1 MRKKISMKSISICVM
16 LTVSLFFIP
25 YNAKAEP
32 PKNIKIGVLTD
43 LTGMLATM
51 GKRWVWTF
59 KKGAEMVN
67 KDGGIYVK
75 EFDKKIPVELIM
87 ADHEANEEKAVLQA
101 EYLCQQKVVAILAT
115 SAALPGSAAV
125 FEKNRVPG
133 VISGSI
139 LRQPYDQGYKYLF
152 SNFMRND
159 DLAKSMSNILGSIPK
174 DQRPTLIAVFEA
186 QDVFGKEGSMYAQ
199 KEATANGYKTMPLKY
214 TRFAKDLSS
223 QILEAKKAGA
233 NMMYGGMFQP
243 DGILLMKQMKEL
255 DYNPKIV
262 IIHSAAADAAAWGG
276 LGRDGDYVL
285 AGAHYHWSF
294 NYPGAKELTAFCQAE
309 LGEKPWESTGACYA
323 NIQILAD
330 AIKRAGTLDSK
341 KIRDAI
347 AATDMMTVVGPVKF
361 RKNGTSIID
370 PVLLQ
375 WQKGVDELVWPK
387 NVRTKPLI
395 YPMPKWKER

>member
-1 MRKKISMKSISICVM
+1 
-16 LTVSLFFIP
+16 
-25 YNAKAEP
+25 
-32 PKNIKIGVLTD
+32 
-43 LTGMLATM
+43 
-51 GKRWVWTF
+51 
-59 KKGAEMVN
+59 MVN
-67 KDGGIYVK
+67 KDGGVYVK
-75 EFDKKIPVELIM
+75 EFDKKIPIELIM

-115 SAALPGSAAV
+115 SASLPGSAAV
-125 FEKNRVPG
+125 FEKNHIPG
-133 VISGSI
+133 LISGSI

-174 DQRPTLIAVFEA
+174 DQRPTLIVVFEA
-186 QDVFGKEGSMYAQ
+186 QDVFGKESSVYAQ

-214 TRFAKDLSS
+214 TRFTKDLSS
-223 QILEAKKAGA
+223 QILESKRAGA
-233 NMMYGGMFQP
+233 DMMYGGMFQP

-255 DYNPKIV
+255 DYNPKLV
-262 IIHSAAADAAAWGG
+262 IIHSAAADSAAWGS
-276 LGRDGDYVL
+276 LGRDGNYVL

-294 NYPGAKELTAFCQAE
+294 TYPGAKELTALCQAE

-347 AATDMMTVVGPVKF
+347 ASTDMMTVVGPVKF
-361 RKNGTSIID
+361 RENGTSIID

-375 WQKGVDELVWPK
+375 WQNGVDELVWPK